1 MIGRKI
7 APQNVHVITPGIYDY
22 VTLPCKG
29 DLADVIEL
37 GISIILDYLV
47 GPNVIAKAVI
57 SERGRQECEESES
70 ASEDAVLLA
79 LKMNGGALTN
89 ARWSLAAGIGKQ
101 IFPRKFQ
108 NKHSPADT
116 LILAQ

>member
-7 APQNVHVITPGIYDY
+7 APQNVHVLTPGIYDY
-22 VTLPCKG
+22 ATLPCKG

-57 SERGRQECEESES
+57 SERGRQECEESET
-70 ASEDAVLLA
+70 EDAVQLA
-79 LKMNGGALTN
+79 LKMDGGALTS